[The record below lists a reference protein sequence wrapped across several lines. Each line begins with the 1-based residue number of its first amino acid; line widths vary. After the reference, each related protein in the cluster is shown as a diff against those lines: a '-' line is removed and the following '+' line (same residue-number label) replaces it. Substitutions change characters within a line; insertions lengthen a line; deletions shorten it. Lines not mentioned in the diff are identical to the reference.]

1 MPDVE
6 LSVVVP
12 AVNTLLDLTG
22 CLEAL
27 DAQRSEVQLE
37 VLVVNRLG
45 VPIREALPRLFPWAR
60 VLEVPNDTTI
70 PEMRAAAFRTA
81 RGRAVAVIEDHVVVP
96 RGWARQMLDA
106 LGDGTVVVGGA
117 VENAATG
124 TLMDWAAF
132 LCEYS
137 HCIPPIE
144 SGAVSWLTGNN
155 VVYDRR
161 LLDAHR
167 QVLEAGKWENY
178 LHDTLRSEGIELT
191 CHPEIV
197 VGHKKHYSFGEYL
210 SQRYLYAR
218 SYAGAR
224 VAGAPL
230 SRRLAYGLAAFALPP
245 LLMYRT
251 VTRIARKGK
260 YAGTLVKSIPLIAV
274 FVVSWGVGEVVGY
287 WVGPGDALSRVC

>member
-22 CLEAL
+22 SLEAL

-45 VPIREALPRLFPWAR
+45 APIREAMPRLFPWVR
-60 VLEVPNDTTI
+60 VLDVPTDTTI
-70 PEMRAAAFRTA
+70 PEMRAAAFRAA

-106 LGDGTVVVGGA
+106 LGEGKVVVGGT

-161 LLDAHR
+161 VLDAHR
-167 QVLEAGKWENY
+167 QILEAGKWENY
-178 LHDTLRSEGIELT
+178 LHDTLRAEGIELT

-230 SRRLAYGLAAFALPP
+230 TRRLAYGLAAFALPP

-251 VTRIARKGK
+251 VTRIAGKGK
-260 YAGTLVKSIPLIAV
+260 YAGTLVKAIPLIAA

-287 WVGPGDALSRVC
+287 WVGPGDALSKVC